1 MLQAGLGFSRGAI
14 KKPLCFILVGKIP
27 HFVPH
32 QHVVLGGNIDNKGKL

>member
-14 KKPLCFILVGKIP
+14 KKPLCFYLARKIP

-32 QHVVLGGNIDNKGKL
+32 RHVVLGGNIDNKGKL